1 MISRLLIPALSF
13 IKIIYSEAC
22 NNSFSCDLDEKN
34 DYYENKNRIVSESLI
49 WNKFRKKSKNAL

>member
-22 NNSFSCDLDEKN
+22 NYSFSCDLDEKN

-49 WNKFRKKSKNAL
+49 